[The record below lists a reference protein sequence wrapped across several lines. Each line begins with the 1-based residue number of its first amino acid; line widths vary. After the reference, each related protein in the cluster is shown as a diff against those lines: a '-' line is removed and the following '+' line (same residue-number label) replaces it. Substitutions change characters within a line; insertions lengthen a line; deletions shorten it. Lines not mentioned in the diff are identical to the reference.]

1 MSVLKK
7 EDFLSRVKS
16 RLGEDLSD
24 DDILFLEDMTDT
36 YEDLEGKV
44 GEDWKGKYEALD
56 KEWRAK
62 YVERF
67 NSGSG
72 VNFVEDSTGEVE
84 TVDEEPDVYESP
96 MSYEELFK
104 EGD

>member
-1 MSVLKK
+1 MAVLTKD
-7 EDFLSRVKS
+7 EFLSRVKS
-16 RLGEDLSD
+16 RLGEELSD
-24 DDILFLEDMTDT
+24 DDIAFLEDMNDT
-36 YEDLEGKV
+36 YTDFETRI

-72 VNFVEDSTGEVE
+72 VDFTEDATGESE
-84 TVDEEPDVYESP
+84 SIDEETDTYEPP
-96 MSYEELFK
+96 MTYEELFDVK
-104 EGD
+104 